1 MQKCYTVI
9 GIIIVMIGTVLSLWS
24 ILSTK
29 TDDYGTVWYWDNQPD
44 AFKKEKPRVI
54 VGCVMIVI
62 GSIMQIIGTL
72 A

>member
-1 MQKCYTVI
+1 MQKCLTVI
-9 GIIIVMIGTVLSLWS
+9 GIIIVMFGTILSLWS

-29 TDDYGTVWYWDNQPD
+29 TADFGTAKYLDNQSE

-54 VGCVMIVI
+54 AGCVMIVI
-62 GSIMQIIGTL
+62 GSIMQIIGAL